1 MNKTNLAVV
10 FLMTVGLMVF
20 AAAAVASEVVLHCD
34 DIEQIYVS
42 KGTAYLAEGKSETFY
57 GANVILHSGMLPL
70 KEAYSNCTTGSIW
83 IRIGDKTFTL
93 SMADVSSGGN
103 CFGII
108 RATPEE
114 ALDAAMSICPDKV
127 KSYLDE

>member
-1 MNKTNLAVV
+1 MI
-10 FLMTVGLMVF
+10 FLMTVGLMVL
-20 AAAAVASEVVLHCD
+20 AIDAVAGEVVLHCD

-42 KGTAYLAEGKSETFY
+42 RGTAYLAEGKSETFY
-57 GANVILHSGMLPL
+57 GANVIMHSGMARL
-70 KEAYSNCTTGSIW
+70 KEAHSNCTTGSIR

-93 SMADVSSGGN
+93 PKADVSSGGN

-108 RATPEE
+108 RATPGE